1 MSFDT
6 EPSVHALRTEA
17 EATRARLTGTVEE
30 LRTQVA
36 DTATDIK
43 ERLSPSAI
51 KAEVTEY
58 VRDSRDQ
65 LWHSLEQKAR
75 DNPMQAVA
83 VGAALAYPVLQLV
96 RAMPAPLLLIGAGL
110 LLSRATANQNDAA
123 TDAVRARAQGAM
135 DHASGAV
142 ESATDSARRT
152 LHDAQDYARDRVDTV
167 MDRATEAVSSVKD
180 RISGAAEDAKAAVS
194 GTTDKITGQ
203 AADLAQQARTAVS
216 GTWEQNPL
224 LVAGVG
230 LAIGAFIAAAFPAT
244 QAEESLFG
252 EASDAVRR
260 QADGLAAKGI
270 EAAKGV
276 VQGAAAAA
284 GEQGLSAEGLT
295 KVGEDLTGKVRAV
308 AERGVEAALG
318 EPKNPNT

>member
-6 EPSVHALRTEA
+6 EPSVQALRAEA
-17 EATRARLTGTVEE
+17 EVTRSRLTGTVEE

-65 LWHSLEQKAR
+65 LWHSLERKAR

-83 VGAALAYPVLQLV
+83 VGAALAYPALQLV

-110 LLSRATANQNDAA
+110 LLSRTTSGQNGTAAA
-123 TDAVRARAQGAM
+123 DAVKARAQDVM
-135 DHASGAV
+135 DRASGGV
-142 ESATDSARRT
+142 DSATESARRT
-152 LHDAQDYARDRVDTV
+152 LHDAQDYARGQVDTV

-180 RISGAAEDAKAAVS
+180 RISAAADDAKAAVS
-194 GTTDKITGQ
+194 DTADNLTER
-203 AADLAQQARTAVS
+203 ASDLAQQARTAVGS
-216 GTWEQNPL
+216 TWDQNPL

-244 QAEESLFG
+244 QTEENLFG
-252 EASDAVRR
+252 EANDALRR
-260 QADGLAAKGI
+260 QAEGV
-270 EAAKGV
+270 AAKGV
-276 VQGAAAAA
+276 EAAKSVVEGAAAAA
-284 GEQGLSAEGLT
+284 GEQGLSVDGLN
-295 KVGEDLTGKVRAV
+295 KLGEDLTGKVRAV

-318 EPKNPNT
+318 GPKNP